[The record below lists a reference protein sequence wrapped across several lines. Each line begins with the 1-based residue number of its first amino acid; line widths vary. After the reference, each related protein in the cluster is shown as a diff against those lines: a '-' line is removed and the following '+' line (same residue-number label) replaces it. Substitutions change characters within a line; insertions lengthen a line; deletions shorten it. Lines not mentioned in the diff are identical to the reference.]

1 MVKHINK
8 PVLTRNVLLLQEN
21 KFCTIVSEVSFFVD
35 NPVSESVYLK
45 YSTDYLKYST
55 DYLKARA
62 SCTKFFWSTIST
74 IRE

>member
-35 NPVSESVYLK
+35 NPVSESLYLKYSTDYLK

-62 SCTKFFWSTIST
+62 SCTKFF
-74 IRE
+74 